1 MDSSVFVG
9 IDVAKDHLDVHQLP
23 SGETARWAN
32 DEPACRD
39 LVKTLAKANATRIV
53 LEATGGYERTLVRQL
68 ADADLPAVVA
78 NPRDVRAFAKA
89 TGRLAKT
96 DAIDAQVLAHFARCI
111 QPQLRALPTEEEQ
124 ALKDLLARRRQLIA
138 MHVAE
143 TNRLQQA
150 HGTRICRSIQ
160 TILNAV
166 NRQLKALDDEIDRTI
181 KHSPIWRE
189 KENLLLS
196 VPGVGPSTT
205 RTLLASLPE
214 LGRLN
219 RRQIAYLVGLA
230 PINHDSGKKQ
240 GHRSIEA
247 GRKAVRSA
255 LYMAAFAS
263 TRHNPVIAAFYQRL
277 RAQGKPYKV
286 AITACMRKLL
296 LILNTLVKT
305 KQHWSPQIP

>member
-1 MDSSVFVG
+1 MATCVG
-9 IDVAKDHLDVHQLP
+9 IDIAKHTFDMA
-23 SGETARWAN
+23 T
-32 DEPACRD
+32 EPKAQEHHFDNQADGIRNACEI
-39 LVKTLAKANATRIV
+39 LQGLEPEVIV
-53 LEATGGYERTLVRQL
+53 VEPTGGYETALVRQL
-68 ADADLPAVVA
+68 HAAGLPVAVVNA
-78 NPRDVRAFAKA
+78 RRIREFARA